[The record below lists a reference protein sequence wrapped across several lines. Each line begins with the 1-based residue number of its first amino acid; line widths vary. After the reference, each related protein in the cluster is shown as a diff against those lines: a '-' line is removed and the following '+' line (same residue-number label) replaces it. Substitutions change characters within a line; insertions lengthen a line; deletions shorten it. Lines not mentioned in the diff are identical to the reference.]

1 MLIWAESQGPPVP
14 CTEFCELPSH
24 HLAPRMG
31 TMCLAHC
38 PMQRENLEILNGDSW
53 SVVIKAIKFAWTW
66 IMKVPTS
73 YHSFDDLI
81 LGGISFLCE
90 MSFFWGFMHKSNRL
104 CWKGIDSE
112 GKFKLR
118 NKGIKRQKWDLI
130 PKLHFY
136 VYSVLIYSIAKNV
149 LEATKCHSGGNQP
162 VTSGSCRNKQPASDS
177 LVISWHGVAMLPTT
191 GC

>member
-1 MLIWAESQGPPVP
+1 
-14 CTEFCELPSH
+14 
-24 HLAPRMG
+24 MG

-73 YHSFDDLI
+73 YHSFDDLV

-162 VTSGSCRNKQPASDS
+162 VTSGSCRNNQPQTLLWFPGTEWQCYLPPGAREA
-177 LVISWHGVAMLPTT
+177 LVCGKKVSRNPTVSPRRA
-191 GC
+191 